1 MLPHFARRGNDMA
14 YSPSNTKKTVIL
26 HSPSMIQIF
35 QKANLLAY
43 NQASILIYGESGVG
57 KSFLA
62 EYIQK
67 SGTLSDKPFVRIS
80 CNAIY
85 EDLFASELFGYSPNA
100 FTGASV
106 KGKTGLLE
114 TANHGT
120 VLFDEINEL
129 SPHCQTLLLHFLQNK
144 NITPLGSLTPKNIHT
159 RIICTSGQDLR
170 EMIKH
175 GTFRSDLY
183 YRIRVADIFIPPLRN
198 RRDEIPLFLRLF
210 MEYYAKE
217 YQCSPNVPVIT
228 EEQMAALS
236 QLDWEG
242 NIREISNLAQQICL
256 SENSQELI
264 EAFILAHRIPL
275 CIPKAADTVE
285 GLTGSESPVSPLQ
298 APLKPLK
305 EAIRE
310 FETAY
315 IQKAINQTETLQ
327 EAATILGIS
336 FSTLCRKKAELGIT
350 QSRV

>member
-1 MLPHFARRGNDMA
+1 MA

-43 NQASILIYGESGVG
+43 NQASVLIYGESGVG

-67 SGTLSDKPFVRIS
+67 SGSLSDKPFVRIS
-80 CNAIY
+80 CNAIS
-85 EDLFASELFGYSPNA
+85 EELFASELFGYSPNA
-100 FTGASV
+100 FTGASI

-114 TANHGT
+114 AANHGT

-144 NITPLGSLTPKNIHT
+144 NITPLGSLASKSIHT
-159 RIICTSGQDLR
+159 RIICTSGQNLR
-170 EMIKH
+170 EMIKN

-183 YRIRVADIFIPPLRN
+183 YRIRVADIFIPPLRE

-217 YQCSPNVPVIT
+217 YQSLPNEQVIT
-228 EEQMAALS
+228 DEQITALS

-264 EAFILAHRIPL
+264 DAFIRAHSTPL
-275 CIPKAADTVE
+275 CISKSAQTVE
-285 GLTGSESPVSPLQ
+285 RPADSAASVPPLQ
-298 APLKPLK
+298 ASLKPLK
-305 EAIRE
+305 EALRE

-315 IQKAINQTETLQ
+315 IQKALEQAGTLQ
-327 EAATILGIS
+327 EAANILGIS

-350 QSRV
+350 KK